1 VRDYLQGT
9 ALSGSGRLHHLAFW
23 VDSREDVLR
32 AADLMNDA
40 GVPIE
45 AGPSRHIPIQG
56 FYLYTREPG
65 GNRIE
70 VCSGGYLG
78 FDPDDDPVVWTAA
91 EYAAKPGWGARLPS
105 TFRSYGT
112 PPVGA
117 PEESVTSDWP
127 APPGAK
133 ID

>member
-1 VRDYLQGT
+1 GR
-9 ALSGSGRLHHLAFW
+9 GRLHHVAFW

-70 VCSGGYLG
+70 ICSGGYLG
-78 FDPDDDPVVWTAA
+78 FDPDDNPVIWTPA

-105 TFRSYGT
+105 TFRTYGT
-112 PPVGA
+112 PPLGA
-117 PEESVTSDWP
+117 PEEADTSGWP
-127 APPGAK
+127 AP
-133 ID
+133 

>member
-1 VRDYLQGT
+1 MCC
-9 ALSGSGRLHHLAFW
+9 A
-23 VDSREDVLR
+23 
-32 AADLMNDA
+32 
-40 GVPIE
+40 
-45 AGPSRHIPIQG
+45 PSRHIPIQG

-105 TFRSYGT
+105 TFRTYGT

-117 PEESVTSDWP
+117 PEESETSDWAAP
-127 APPGAK
+127 APPGAT
-133 ID
+133 IDLSCALDGGKRTSNAHDD